1 MKPATAAHLTT
12 SGGAPQEVRMHLAR
26 AWDGA
31 VCDRHAVL
39 QYRDIG
45 DREWSAALQTVCGLR
60 AFWLGGRAY
69 GEWCDVCYGA
79 WRANG

>member
-26 AWDGA
+26 AKHE
-31 VCDRHAVL
+31 VHAVL
-39 QYRDIG
+39 QYRDVAE
-45 DREWSAALQTVCGLR
+45 REWSSALQTVCGLR
-60 AFWLGGRAY
+60 AFWLGGKEY
-69 GEWCDVCYGA
+69 GAWCEVCYGA